1 MFPKFFTASLSQRLV
16 LWGVLIGSLLAL
28 QIASEWLNNA
38 RLKGFSV
45 QIARISANMSAF
57 ASTEEAYQG
66 LFAEAPQPGSAQGAR
81 MSAPDAKIAAKSVSD
96 GLEEIGK
103 AAASTEIRDL
113 ARQAEITF
121 SGAVSI
127 ANQPAMMVATK
138 ARAALGTAVADE
150 AKRLSGDFSYYLG
163 NAAQNKILLS
173 LLFVFALGWIC
184 WLEYLWLARPTI
196 NLSAAIHNEDGR
208 DRVIGD
214 LAMRRD
220 EIGALGRALA
230 QSFGRERERQKI
242 ASTQVE
248 RLSGEIDR
256 QTALTSRSK
265 AFEAA
270 MIKIASELEA
280 QSASMKT
287 AAVAL
292 DTFSRDVDAN
302 AVDVAAASRRA
313 ASYVDH
319 MTSAVGEIF
328 TVLNATSHDIEQ
340 TARAADGSRQL
351 MTTADHDRTN
361 LIEAIREVESVVK
374 LIGDVAVKTNLLALN
389 ATIEAARAGEAG
401 RGFAVVASEVKQLA
415 LQTAQAT
422 TTVRDKL
429 GSITQSAH
437 RMSSTIETL
446 GTSIGS
452 VDTATRSIHT
462 QMSLQQASTEAIRT
476 SSGEAASEVRAV
488 SDKADEVARIA
499 LETRHAAGTV
509 THVAADLGS
518 QAAMLRAIVDRFISD
533 TLESAA

>member
-57 ASTEEAYQG
+57 ASTEEAYQR
-66 LFAEAPQPGSAQGAR
+66 LFAEAPQPGSAPGAR

-270 MIKIASELEA
+270 MIEIASELEA

-340 TARAADGSRQL
+340 TARAAEGSRQL

-446 GTSIGS
+446 GTSIAS
-452 VDTATRSIHT
+452 VDAATRSIHT

-499 LETRHAAGTV
+499 LETRQAASTV